1 MDMTRRSLIALS
13 AGTAV
18 AAGGTVFMAS
28 ASTAA
33 DRIAARP
40 GARGL
45 ETDYDL
51 KGLQA
56 NPGNRLGCP
65 LGKGA

>member
-1 MDMTRRSLIALS
+1 MTRRSLIALS

-40 GARGL
+40 EARA
-45 ETDYDL
+45 D
-51 KGLQA
+51 
-56 NPGNRLGCP
+56 
-65 LGKGA
+65 